1 MRRLIV
7 KAIDTVFRFG
17 IRAGL
22 GLRIPASRIRQHDIW
37 TIRNE
42 VCERIRESVQTTS
55 ALMNELALLDKEIV
69 EQHAATTRLEK
80 TRDGLRMPS
89 PTQPIGDI

>member
-1 MRRLIV
+1 MRKLIAG
-7 KAIDTVFRFG
+7 AIDAVFR
-17 IRAGL
+17 RALRIGF
-22 GLRIPASRIRQHDIW
+22 GLRVPAARIRQHDLW
-37 TIRNE
+37 QARNQ
-42 VCERIRESVQTTS
+42 VCQLIQESVQQTS
-55 ALMNELALLDKEIV
+55 ALMNELAILDREIV